1 MATINKQDIVT
12 KTAAALGKQR
22 NYNEVVEFLDSN
34 WVHEQPTEKSFALI
48 TKLDQALKSP
58 SKSLNAI
65 LIGGTNGKGLTIHFA
80 TKLFQEE
87 KISSGAFY
95 SPHILSYNER
105 FTINN
110 ETISNKT
117 FTELANDVINTAEAH
132 GIPATSFDI
141 LTMMSV
147 LYFTSNNVDVALLEM
162 KNDSPFDP
170 TNICKPNILAIT
182 RITNENIAPKND
194 KTAEYIKYILQG
206 VKPGTHVISGDQS
219 KLNLQLMA
227 DQVELHKGIWEMPI
241 RKLAPL
247 AYPFEQLHGRCAAL
261 AERICQIYVD
271 DFLKDSTL
279 VSSASLLAKPKG
291 QRGRPTLQRKKESLE
306 NPQRTLEQ
314 FWKEESSTLAGR
326 FQVLDK
332 EKPTILLDNASN
344 VDALKNLLLGIRLM
358 HYQKPLK
365 GLAFIFACDKN
376 QINVEEFLRLLRY
389 FSKKNSGQIIFCPI
403 ESNVPGVQE
412 ESWDVEQII
421 NNVQRLGDASGSG
434 KATTIALKVKAKLA
448 KNFEEAYEMAK
459 KSINDERHGLMVI
472 SGSQSIISQYWKFK
486 GIKKI

>member
-279 VSSASLLAKPKG
+279 VSSA
-291 QRGRPTLQRKKESLE
+291 
-306 NPQRTLEQ
+306 
-314 FWKEESSTLAGR
+314 
-326 FQVLDK
+326 
-332 EKPTILLDNASN
+332 
-344 VDALKNLLLGIRLM
+344 
-358 HYQKPLK
+358 
-365 GLAFIFACDKN
+365 
-376 QINVEEFLRLLRY
+376 
-389 FSKKNSGQIIFCPI
+389 
-403 ESNVPGVQE
+403 
-412 ESWDVEQII
+412 
-421 NNVQRLGDASGSG
+421 
-434 KATTIALKVKAKLA
+434 
-448 KNFEEAYEMAK
+448 
-459 KSINDERHGLMVI
+459 
-472 SGSQSIISQYWKFK
+472 
-486 GIKKI
+486 

>member
-1 MATINKQDIVT
+1 MATINKQDTIA
-12 KTAAALGKQR
+12 KTAAPLGKQK
-22 NYNEVVEFLDSN
+22 NYNEVVDFLDAHWS
-34 WVHEQPTEKSFALI
+34 HEQPTEKSFAVI
-48 TKLDQALKSP
+48 SKLDQALKNP
-58 SKSLNAI
+58 SKNLNAI
-65 LIGGTNGKGLTIHFA
+65 LVGGTNGKGLTIHFA

-87 KISSGAFY
+87 KITVGAFY

-105 FTINN
+105 FAINN
-110 ETISNKT
+110 ETISNKA
-117 FTELANDVINTAEAH
+117 FTELANEVINTAEAH
-132 GIPATSFDI
+132 SISATSFDI

-147 LYFTSNNVDVALLEM
+147 LYFTSNNVDVTLLEM
-162 KNDSPFDP
+162 KDDSPHDP
-170 TNICKPNILAIT
+170 TNICQPRILAIT
-182 RITNENIAPKND
+182 RITNEDITPKND
-194 KTAEYIKYILQG
+194 KTSEYIKYILKG

-227 DQVELHKGIWEMPI
+227 DQVELHSGVWEMPI

-247 AYPFEQLHGRCAAL
+247 SYPFEQLHGRCAAL

-271 DFLKDSTL
+271 DFLKDDTMVL
-279 VSSASLLAKPKG
+279 NNGLLAKPKG

-306 NPQRTLEQ
+306 NPQKTLEQ
-314 FWKEESSTLAGR
+314 FWKEESSTMPAR

-358 HYQKPLK
+358 HYQRPLK

-376 QINVEEFLRLLRY
+376 QIDVEEFLRLLRY

-403 ESNVPGVQE
+403 ESYVPGVNE
-412 ESWDVEQII
+412 KSWDVEQIT
-421 NNVQRLGDASGSG
+421 NDVKS
-434 KATTIALKVKAKLA
+434 LKIKAKSA

-459 KSINDERHGLMVI
+459 KSVDERHGLMVI
-472 SGSQSIISQYWKFK
+472 SGSQSIISHYWKYK